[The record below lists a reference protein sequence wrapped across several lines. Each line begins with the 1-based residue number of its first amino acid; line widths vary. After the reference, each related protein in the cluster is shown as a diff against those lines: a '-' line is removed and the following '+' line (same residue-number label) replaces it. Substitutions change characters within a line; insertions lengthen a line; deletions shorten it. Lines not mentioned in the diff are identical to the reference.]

1 MSQGLLGGYP
11 IWAVF
16 VGTIVA
22 FVIAMNVGYLA
33 GLRVRGRLG
42 EVATPDMGA
51 TMGGLL
57 GLLGLLLAFT
67 FGMAGQ
73 RFDWRKTLVVEE
85 ANAIGTA
92 WLRIDLIP
100 EPQATQARI
109 VLRDY
114 TQARLDIATT
124 AKRSEGIV
132 RSEKLQGDLWRIA
145 AAAAAASPTPTVA
158 LFVSAVNE
166 VIDMHGRR
174 VQAALRNPIPPTIF
188 ATLYAVAILV
198 LCATGYA
205 RGLSGDPSSVASL
218 VLALVLA
225 AVFVLILDLDRPYEG
240 LLTISQ
246 QAIRDVLAMMQ
257 PVR

>member
-1 MSQGLLGGYP
+1 MSQGLFGGFP
-11 IWAVF
+11 IWVVF
-16 VGTIVA
+16 VVTVVA
-22 FVIAMNVGYLA
+22 FVIATNVGYIA
-33 GLRVRGRLG
+33 GARVRGRLG

-132 RSEKLQGDLWRIA
+132 RSEKLQGDLWRITA
-145 AAAAAASPTPTVA
+145 AAAASSPTPTVA
-158 LFVSAVNE
+158 LFASAVNE

-198 LCATGYA
+198 LLVTGYS
-205 RGLSGDPSSVASL
+205 RGRTGDRSSMATL

-225 AVFVLILDLDRPYEG
+225 AVFVLIMDLDRPYEG

-246 QAIRDVLAMMQ
+246 QAIRDVLAAMQ
-257 PVR
+257 PGR